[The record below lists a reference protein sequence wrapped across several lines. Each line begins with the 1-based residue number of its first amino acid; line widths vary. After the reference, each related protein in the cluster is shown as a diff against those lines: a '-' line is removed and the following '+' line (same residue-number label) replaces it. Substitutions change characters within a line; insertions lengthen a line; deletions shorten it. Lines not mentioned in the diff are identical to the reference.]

1 VSGEQTLFKMSV
13 SQPKLE
19 NPCKKFIDF
28 HGKTGKFTYFD
39 KSKGEKGE
47 NVELVID
54 KGLYFIVLDELSSI
68 TGFNEKNQCG
78 IYSNEVHYLNEEILT
93 VKTFKGNIK
102 YVGKYADIKND
113 IKAIGGKFCKSVY
126 AMLLGVTPELV
137 CFNFYGA
144 SFASWMDKKF
154 DTNKFCVLVN
164 SFGKGKKGNNEYLYP
179 EFKALK
185 LPDAKKAL
193 WDQAIEMDKVL
204 QNFFVDYK
212 ANKASA
218 AEEVTEVVKE
228 QEDEEVIQSTG
239 NSFEPEVIASDDLP
253 F

>member
-1 VSGEQTLFKMSV
+1 MSV
-13 SQPKLE
+13 SQPRLE

-39 KSKGEKGE
+39 KTKGEKGE
-47 NVELVID
+47 NVELTID
-54 KGLYFIVLDELSSI
+54 PKGMYFIVLDELSSI

-239 NSFEPEVIASDDLP
+239 NIFAPEVIASDDLP